1 MIRLIGTLFYF
12 GLFPFAPGTVGSILA
27 IIIGIILFKL
37 IGIIYFCICIFFIFF
52 IGWWVCIKIIL
63 KTKNKDP
70 SEIIIDELVGQ
81 WIALLPVFWFAEK
94 NFESTNIPIFEL
106 FLALILFRIFDII
119 KIGPVKWA
127 DNLTSGL
134 GVMLD
139 DLFAG
144 ILSAIILLLYLLVT

>member
-1 MIRLIGTLFYF
+1 M
-12 GLFPFAPGTVGSILA
+12 
-27 IIIGIILFKL
+27 
-37 IGIIYFCICIFFIFF
+37 
-52 IGWWVCIKIIL
+52 L

-81 WIALLPVFWFAEK
+81 WIALLPVFWFVEK

-144 ILSAIILLLYLLVT
+144 ILSALILFLYLLVT

>member
-52 IGWWVCIKIIL
+52 IGWWVCNKFML

-70 SEIIIDELVGQ
+70 SEIIVDELVGQ
-81 WIALLPVFWFAEK
+81 WITLLPVFWFAEK

-119 KIGPVKWA
+119 KIGPMKWA

-144 ILSAIILLLYLLVT
+144 ILSALILLLYLLVT

>member
-1 MIRLIGTLFYF
+1 M
-12 GLFPFAPGTVGSILA
+12 
-27 IIIGIILFKL
+27 
-37 IGIIYFCICIFFIFF
+37 
-52 IGWWVCIKIIL
+52 

-70 SEIIIDELVGQ
+70 SEIIVDELVGQ
-81 WIALLPVFWFAEK
+81 WITLLPVFWFAEK

-119 KIGPVKWA
+119 KIGPMKWA

>member
-37 IGIIYFCICIFFIFF
+37 IGIIYFCICIFCIFF
-52 IGWWVCIKIIL
+52 IGWWVCNKITL
-63 KTKNKDP
+63 KTKNNDP

-94 NFESTNIPIFEL
+94 NFENTNIPIFEL

-119 KIGPVKWA
+119 KIGPMKWA
-127 DNLTSGL
+127 DNLTSGI

>member
-37 IGIIYFCICIFFIFF
+37 IGIIYFCICIFFIFC
-52 IGWWVCIKIIL
+52 IGWWVCNKIIL
-63 KTKNKDP
+63 KAKNKDP

-119 KIGPVKWA
+119 KIGPMKWA

-144 ILSAIILLLYLLVT
+144 ILSALILLLYLLVT

>member
-52 IGWWVCIKIIL
+52 IGWWVCNKFML

-144 ILSAIILLLYLLVT
+144 ILSALILLLYLLVT

>member
-12 GLFPFAPGTVGSILA
+12 GLFPFGPGTVGSILA
-27 IIIGIILFKL
+27 IIIGIILFKS

-52 IGWWVCIKIIL
+52 IGWWVCNKITL
-63 KTKNKDP
+63 KTKNNDP

-119 KIGPVKWA
+119 KIGPMKWA

>member
-52 IGWWVCIKIIL
+52 IGWWVCNKIML

-70 SEIIIDELVGQ
+70 SEIIVDELVGQ
-81 WIALLPVFWFAEK
+81 WITLLPVFWFAEK

-119 KIGPVKWA
+119 KIGPMKWA

-144 ILSAIILLLYLLVT
+144 ILSALILLLYLLVT

>member
-1 MIRLIGTLFYF
+1 MTRLIGTLFYF

-37 IGIIYFCICIFFIFF
+37 IGIIYFCICIFCIFF
-52 IGWWVCIKIIL
+52 IGWWVCNKITL

-70 SEIIIDELVGQ
+70 SEIIVDELVGQ
-81 WIALLPVFWFAEK
+81 WITLLPVFWFAEK
-94 NFESTNIPIFEL
+94 NFENTNIPIFEL

-119 KIGPVKWA
+119 KIGPMKWA

-144 ILSAIILLLYLLVT
+144 ILSALILLLYLIVT

>member
-52 IGWWVCIKIIL
+52 IGWWVCSKITL

-70 SEIIIDELVGQ
+70 SEIIVDELVGQ
-81 WIALLPVFWFAEK
+81 WITLLPVFWFAEK

>member
-52 IGWWVCIKIIL
+52 IGWWVCNKFML

-81 WIALLPVFWFAEK
+81 WIALLPVFWFVEK

-119 KIGPVKWA
+119 KIGPMKWA

>member
-52 IGWWVCIKIIL
+52 IGWWVCNKFML

-81 WIALLPVFWFAEK
+81 WIALLPVFWFVEK

-106 FLALILFRIFDII
+106 FLALVLFRIFDII

-144 ILSAIILLLYLLVT
+144 ILSAIILFLYLLVT

>member
-37 IGIIYFCICIFFIFF
+37 IGIIYFCICIFLIFF
-52 IGWWVCIKIIL
+52 IGWWVCNKITL

-70 SEIIIDELVGQ
+70 SEIIVDELVGQ
-81 WIALLPVFWFAEK
+81 WITLLPVFWFAEK

-119 KIGPVKWA
+119 KIGPMKWA

-144 ILSAIILLLYLLVT
+144 IISAIILLLYLLVT